1 MAERASLDLLL
12 ELSQAERQAQLA
24 HFDSSD
30 TKSGL
35 VLGFAGVLI
44 ALSPAFEGLDG
55 IGAFASAALAAGL
68 SLASF
73 WPRDFPVFD
82 LTGLGSY
89 AVSELAFTQIR
100 MLDTLRIMLVEGQTL
115 LRVKALRLKLAV
127 ISLSVSAVLTGL
139 NITTGG

>member
-1 MAERASLDLLL
+1 MAGRTSLDLLL

-44 ALSPAFEGLDG
+44 ALSPEFEGLDG

-82 LTGLGSY
+82 LARLGAY
-89 AVSELAFTQIR
+89 ATSELAFTQIR
-100 MLDTLRIMLVEGQTL
+100 TLDALRIMLMEGRTL
-115 LRVKALRLKLAV
+115 LKVKPLDSSWR
-127 ISLSVSAVLTGL
+127 
-139 NITTGG
+139 